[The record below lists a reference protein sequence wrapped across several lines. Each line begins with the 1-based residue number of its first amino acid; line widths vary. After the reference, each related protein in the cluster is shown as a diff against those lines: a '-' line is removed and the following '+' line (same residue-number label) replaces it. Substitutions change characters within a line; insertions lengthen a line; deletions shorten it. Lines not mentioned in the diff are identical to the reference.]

1 MPTRRELMIGLG
13 AAVAAGASPAA
24 AQSPPAGKDEFVRLA
39 FAFRDRAVR
48 EGDQPYGAIVVKD
61 GKVVGEGPSRVR
73 TNTDPTAHAE
83 MEAIRDAARRLGT
96 TDLSG
101 CVIYASSRPCPM
113 CATAAEWAN
122 VARVYH
128 GADGTDAGPPRIA
141 GC

>member
-1 MPTRRELMIGLG
+1 MPTRRDLMIGLT
-13 AAVAAGASPAA
+13 AAMAARATPAA
-24 AQSPPAGKDEFVRLA
+24 AQPSPAGKDEFVRLA
-39 FAFRDRAVR
+39 FALRDRAVR
-48 EGDQPYGAIVVKD
+48 EGDQPYGAVMVKD

-83 MEAIRDAARRLGT
+83 MEAIRDAARKLGT

-101 CVIYASSRPCPM
+101 CVLYASSRPCPM
-113 CATAAEWAN
+113 CATAAAWAN